1 MQTQRRSRRHDPSFW
16 QAGGEYLLGKLRA
29 TFGIMKMRVLF
40 IWIVTALFVGTSDL
54 LRWLIVQLLFNEDV
68 FRERPG
74 RCMTLHFARQGRI
87 IAWKRMAATSR

>member
-1 MQTQRRSRRHDPSFW
+1 MQTQRRSRRPDPSFW

-29 TFGIMKMRVLF
+29 TVGRMKVCVLF
-40 IWIVTALFVGTSDL
+40 IWNVTALFVGTSDL
-54 LRWLIVQLLFNEDV
+54 LRWLIVQLLFNEEV